1 MGPHYREA
9 MDERTTLAAR
19 RIVLCIT
26 GGIAAY
32 KSAVLCRGF
41 IGAGAQVHV
50 IMTPA
55 AQRFVGPTTFEA
67 LSGNPVSTDLFHAAE
82 PGVIEHIRLAELAEL
97 VVVAPATAGFLAR
110 MAHGLADDLL
120 GAVLLATRA
129 PVLVAP
135 GMNVNMWQHPAT
147 QDNLALL
154 RRRGVHFVGPDD
166 GDLACRTVGTGR
178 MAEPP
183 IILEAASGVLLPS
196 DLAGR
201 RVLVT
206 AGATREPLD
215 PVRFL
220 SNRSTGKM
228 GFALARAAA
237 GRGAQVTLV
246 CGPHHLSVPVGV
258 TCVDVQTAE
267 EMAQA
272 VLTRAD
278 TMDVVIKAAA
288 VADWRPETVAPQKL
302 KKQTAGETQT
312 LPLRRTPDIL
322 SELGRRREGARPVL
336 VGFAAE
342 TGDPEDEAQRK
353 LRDKG
358 CDLMVAND
366 VTRPDAGFGTDTNRV
381 VLIHPDA
388 APVRL
393 SLASKDEVAHRILDA
408 VLKVLGPPTP

>member
-1 MGPHYREA
+1 
-9 MDERTTLAAR
+9 MDQRHTLAAR
-19 RIVLCIT
+19 RILLCIT

-32 KSAVLCRGF
+32 KSATLCRGF
-41 IGAGAQVHV
+41 IGAGADVHV
-50 IMTPA
+50 IMTPS
-55 AQRFVGPTTFEA
+55 AQKFVGAVTFEA
-67 LSGNPVSTDLFHAAE
+67 LSGNPVSTELFGAAE

-110 MAHGLADDLL
+110 MAHGMADDLL
-120 GAVLLATRA
+120 GAVLLATTA

-135 GMNVNMWQHPAT
+135 GMNVNMWHHQAT

-154 RRRGVHFVGPDD
+154 KKRGVLTVGPDE
-166 GDLACRTVGTGR
+166 GDLACRTYGAGR

-183 IILEAASGVLLPS
+183 VILEASQGALLPK

-206 AGATREPLD
+206 SGATREPLD

-246 CGPHHLSVPVGV
+246 CGPHHLQSPVGV
-258 TCVDVQTAE
+258 TLVEVETAAQ
-267 EMAQA
+267 MAEA
-272 VLTRAD
+272 VLERAD
-278 TMDVVIKAAA
+278 SMDLVIKAAA
-288 VADWRPETVAPQKL
+288 VADWRPETEAPHKL
-302 KKQTAGETQT
+302 KKQGAPETQA
-312 LPLRRTPDIL
+312 LSLQRTTDIL
-322 SELGRRREGARPVL
+322 AELGRRREGKRPVL

-342 TGDPEDEAQRK
+342 TGDPIDEAQRK

-358 CDLMVAND
+358 CDLVVAND
-366 VTRPDAGFGTDTNRV
+366 VSAPDAGFATDTNRV
-381 VLIHPDA
+381 VL
-388 APVRL
+388 VRPEVSPEHL
-393 SLASKDEVAHRILDA
+393 SLTSKDEVAHQILDA
-408 VLKVLGPPTP
+408 TLTILPAPTS